1 MIEPGLGIRIPPK
14 IAAEAFAHKKGLK
27 LVPLADAWKI
37 RQCSFAPGVSSFQ
50 FWLKN
55 LSTITWQ
62 TSTIAYSPPEQHE
75 TIREARMSEY
85 HDREVLN
92 AGTMGTYRVHSL
104 FTKITCD
111 GDLDPEYDD
120 PFPGAVA
127 LHAHEYT
134 HYLHNLS
141 TVAGLQSM
149 QACFLLMV
157 PFINYTD
164 EHGFFTAPENHELDD
179 TVSLAF
185 KMMNDARGSIEGR
198 PREKGF
204 AWPTITEWVFSELQ
218 SEQVDVSYSNE
229 QFGSLQAYYSRV
241 EAKTQS
247 GDSIE
252 FTLRPGLDFISEGVA
267 YEVER
272 EQRRLAG
279 GAEHQLDAETPS
291 FPYLAYRPFIEFLIG
306 RNTTPEERV
315 LIGNLC
321 LLIGAPSTALW
332 HICNA
337 IRRDDAR
344 GDNSH
349 LEFKHV
355 ENYILNEFK
364 KQSSGTEQL
373 HTVLLHQ
380 ITEGSRELSRGA
392 ELYARLINKA
402 LKLRADFPSIELVFI
417 KEKLTGEEF
426 KKTVANM
433 LEHLVLQEKAGQEAT
448 LEWIGVPGSIV
459 SLTDA
464 EFEKLT
470 VLQTSIHY
478 LQQHFTT
485 SGLANSAEL
494 RETACPFYG
503 ACSIEK
509 EYGNPSNCKSK
520 PWLVSITPDRSKIC
534 WYEAGR
540 LSLRLDPSVP
550 RIGNA

>member
-1 MIEPGLGIRIPPK
+1 RSPSDRHEP
-14 IAAEAFAHKKGLK
+14 
-27 LVPLADAWKI
+27 
-37 RQCSFAPGVSSFQ
+37 
-50 FWLKN
+50 
-55 LSTITWQ
+55 
-62 TSTIAYSPPEQHE
+62 
-75 TIREARMSEY
+75 IREARMSEY

-111 GDLDPEYDD
+111 GDLEPEFGD

-141 TVAGLQSM
+141 TLAGLQSM

-157 PFINYTD
+157 PFIRHTN
-164 EHGFFTAPENHELDD
+164 ELGFFTAPENHELDD
-179 TVSLAF
+179 TVAFAF

-204 AWPTITEWVFSELQ
+204 EWPKITEWVFSELQ
-218 SEQVDVSYSNE
+218 PEQIDVSHASENL
-229 QFGSLQAYYSRV
+229 GALGTYYSAA
-241 EAKTQS
+241 EAKTQN
-247 GDSIE
+247 GESIE

-279 GAEHQLDAETPS
+279 GAEHQLDVETPS
-291 FPYLAYRPFIEFLIG
+291 FPYLAYRPFIEHLIG
-306 RNTTPEERV
+306 RSTTPAERI
-315 LIGNLC
+315 LIGNLS
-321 LLIGAPSTALW
+321 LLIGNPSTALW
-332 HICNA
+332 HLSNA
-337 IRRDDAR
+337 IKQDEAR
-344 GDNSH
+344 GDNSP
-349 LEFKHV
+349 LEFKKV
-355 ENYILNEFK
+355 EKYILNEFRR
-364 KQSSGTEQL
+364 QSFGTEQF

-380 ITEGSRELSRGA
+380 ITEGSSELSRGM
-392 ELYARLINKA
+392 EIYTKLIDKA
-402 LKLRADFPSIELVFI
+402 LTLRGDFPSIELVFL

-426 KKTVANM
+426 KRTIANM

-448 LEWIGVPGSIV
+448 LQWIGAPGSIV
-459 SLTDA
+459 SLADS

-470 VLQTSIHY
+470 VLQSSIHY

-485 SGLANSAEL
+485 SGLANTAEL
-494 RETACPFYG
+494 KETACPFYG
-503 ACSIEK
+503 ACPIER
-509 EYGNPSNCKSK
+509 EYGNPPDCQSK
-520 PWLVSITPDRSKIC
+520 PWLVSITPDRSKVC

-550 RIGNA
+550 RTGHA